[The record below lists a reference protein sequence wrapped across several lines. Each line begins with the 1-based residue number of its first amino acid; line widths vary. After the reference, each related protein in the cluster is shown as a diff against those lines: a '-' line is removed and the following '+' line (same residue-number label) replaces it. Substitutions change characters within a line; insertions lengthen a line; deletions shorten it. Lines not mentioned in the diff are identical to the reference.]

1 MAAVWC
7 VDCYD
12 NFLCAEIFSAV
23 ELTKIAWA
31 YSRVDSRA
39 TLLWYE
45 LCEILTKLVTLHLS
59 TLVGQFEMRIWLGDR
74 ATLLEEKN
82 WNRSRLIKSQFC
94 PKKFSLLVNAYIF
107 WWIECWSISAQPV
120 RSSPLRW
127 MCAVDISFRHL
138 LPPLAAAFQL
148 NNQQVWPFQAT
159 TSTTDGLELQEEKN
173 THTRMKLSEQPAKEH
188 RQHPKHRQANSYNE
202 RTKRTFI
209 ANWIKITLYSLFS
222 SLRFEREKHDNV
234 AELDALSRPGDFSF
248 LARALKEFFWL
259 LCWIYCTHPRNS
271 TRRRWWWSFFFS
283 V

>member
-1 MAAVWC
+1 MVSWDLREICALHLKCEKSVLIPCKLVAAVWC

-12 NFLCAEIFSAV
+12 NFLCAEIFSAA
-23 ELTKIAWA
+23 ELTKIACA

-74 ATLLEEKN
+74 ATLLEGKN

-138 LPPLAAAFQL
+138 LPPLAAAFSIKQ
-148 NNQQVWPFQAT
+148 P
-159 TSTTDGLELQEEKN
+159 TSLTFPSDDVDNGLELQEEKKH
-173 THTRMKLSEQPAKEH
+173 THENEVEWATS
-188 RQHPKHRQANSYNE
+188 E
-202 RTKRTFI
+202 RTST
-209 ANWIKITLYSLFS
+209 TSQTS
-222 SLRFEREKHDNV
+222 SS
-234 AELDALSRPGDFSF
+234 ELL
-248 LARALKEFFWL
+248 
-259 LCWIYCTHPRNS
+259 
-271 TRRRWWWSFFFS
+271 
-283 V
+283 